1 MGFPIFNKKSRT
13 EQQVKQAQKGNR
25 DAFLGQLFTDFS
37 GQLLAIMR
45 THSATKGLSD
55 ASVEDICQEAWMVA
69 YKKLETYDSEKAQ
82 FLTWLRGIAV
92 NLARNEL
99 RKRSNQERPTS
110 DDELKYQAEN
120 AQAFEP
126 EADSPTDTQ
135 RILRQ
140 VISDLPDTYSAVLI
154 SELDGHS
161 PKEIAQI
168 HGIKVDTAYKR
179 LKTGYRL
186 VADRVEKKK
195 ELYEELRGAL

>member
-1 MGFPIFNKKSRT
+1 MGVAIFNKKSRT
-13 EQQVKQAQKGNR
+13 EQQVKRAQKGNR
-25 DAFLGQLFTDFS
+25 DAFVGQLFTEFS

-45 THSATKGLSD
+45 GHSLTKGLAD

-110 DDELKYQAEN
+110 DDELKGQAEN

-135 RILRQ
+135 RVLRQ

-161 PKEIAQI
+161 PKEIGQI
-168 HGIKVDTAYKR
+168 HGIKVDTVYKR

-195 ELYEELRGAL
+195 ELYEELGDAL

>member
-1 MGFPIFNKKSRT
+1 MGFAIFNKKSRT
-13 EQQVKQAQKGNR
+13 EQLVKRAQKGNR
-25 DAFLGQLFTDFS
+25 DAFGQLFTEFS

-45 THSATKGLSD
+45 GHLLTKGLAD

-110 DDELKYQAEN
+110 DDELKHQAEN
-120 AQAFEP
+120 AHAFEP

-135 RILRQ
+135 RVLRQ

-168 HGIKVDTAYKR
+168 HGIKVDTVYKR

-195 ELYEELRGAL
+195 ELYEELGDAL